1 MPKYLVIET
10 IQYEVEAGQ
19 MEEADA
25 LVASASESYLS
36 RFHRLAGTI
45 MHREIVPQDHQDDY
59 PGPQDEDDPELEAAL

>member
-1 MPKYLVIET
+1 
-10 IQYEVEAGQ
+10 